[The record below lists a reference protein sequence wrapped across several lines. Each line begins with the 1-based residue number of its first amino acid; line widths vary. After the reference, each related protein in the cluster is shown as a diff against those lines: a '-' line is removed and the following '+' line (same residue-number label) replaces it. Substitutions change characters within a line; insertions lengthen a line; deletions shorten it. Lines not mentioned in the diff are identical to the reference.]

1 MKAIKNDYRYSPT
14 SITTNYSIPNSTY
27 CSIPSYIWNTIDLTE
42 YEKAI
47 EKNKTKKE
55 EKPMK
60 INMPKIKNID
70 FQPPLTVVIW
80 EDGTKTFVK
89 CADNEVFDPE
99 KGAAMAIAKK
109 ALGDKYNFIDTI
121 SYYVD
126 KWLKKDC
133 NKKYITE
140 NSKEFSSDENKII
153 EYIRACKTKQVEA
166 TKFILDLAK
175 DMKDEYNK
183 RK

>member
-1 MKAIKNDYRYSPT
+1 MKSINMDYKYSPN
-14 SITTNYSIPNSTY
+14 SITTNWSIPAY
-27 CSIPSYIWNTIDLTE
+27 VWNTIDVGLAE
-42 YEKAI
+42 CEKTI
-47 EKNKTKKE
+47 EKNKTKGKE
-55 EKPMK
+55 KHMK

-89 CADNEVFDPE
+89 CDNNEVFDPE

-109 ALGDKYNFIDTI
+109 ALGDKYNYIETI

-133 NKKYITE
+133 HKKC
-140 NSKEFSSDENKII
+140 KKLVFSDDENEII
-153 EYIRACKTKQVEA
+153 NNIRECDSDITEA
-166 TKFILDLAK
+166 TKFILDVTK
-175 DMKDEYNK
+175 EMKAEYNN
-183 RK
+183 RKYIIKK